1 MIKWKSKAF
10 KLILPYMALFLMYIN
25 LRNIST
31 LKTKTYKQLNNP
43 THTEFIYLIGK
54 FSQNNSTV

>member
-1 MIKWKSKAF
+1 
-10 KLILPYMALFLMYIN
+10 MALFLMYIN

-54 FSQNNSTV
+54 FSQNNSIM